1 MLLERVCLLCCGEE
15 VLKLFGV
22 WAVKERGAYERGEE
36 LRDGAFE
43 RRLAERES
51 KKRRGKQSE
60 GEARK
65 KKGFLLS
72 SGRSCWGKSFSARCR
87 LLIRYAST
95 FTSVILYCI
104 F

>member
-1 MLLERVCLLCCGEE
+1 MLLERVCLLCCGEK

-22 WAVKERGAYERGEE
+22 WAVKERGEE

-51 KKRRGKQSE
+51 KERRGKQRE

-65 KKGFLLS
+65 KKGVLLS